1 MMIATATISSEILHI
16 VAIAIKSAS
25 IQSAS
30 IQSTSIQSA
39 SIKPMSVNLSKAHN
53 LAWRKFLTAHVLLI
67 EQIERDLSQADLPP
81 LSWYDVL
88 FALSEA
94 PEHKLR
100 LHELA
105 QAVLLTRSNLTRLV
119 DRLEVAGLIQRE
131 QCSSDRRGAFA
142 VITDEGYK
150 MLDRMWA
157 VYSQGIKQYFA
168 HHIDTA
174 EVKFLIKIL
183 DRMTNPTDN

>member
-1 MMIATATISSEILHI
+1 MIAIATISSELLHI
-16 VAIAIKSAS
+16 VAIVIKSLLTKSMS
-25 IQSAS
+25 I
-30 IQSTSIQSA
+30 
-39 SIKPMSVNLSKAHN
+39 NLSKAHN

-67 EQIERDLSQADLPP
+67 EQIEQDLAQADLPS

-88 FALSEA
+88 FVLSEA

-119 DRLEVAGLIQRE
+119 DRLEVAGLIRRE

-142 VITDEGYK
+142 VITDEGHK
-150 MLDRMWA
+150 MLDRMWV
-157 VYSQGIKQYFA
+157 VYGQGIEQYFA
-168 HHIDTA
+168 CHLNTT

-183 DRMTNPTDN
+183 NRITSLTDN

>member
-1 MMIATATISSEILHI
+1 MVAIATISIEILHI
-16 VAIAIKSAS
+16 VAIAINSTPAKS
-25 IQSAS
+25 
-30 IQSTSIQSA
+30 
-39 SIKPMSVNLSKAHN
+39 MSFNLSKAHN
-53 LAWRKFLTAHVLLI
+53 LAWRTFITAHGLLI
-67 EQIERDLSQADLPP
+67 ERIERDLAQSGLPP

-88 FALSEA
+88 FAVSEA

-142 VITDEGYK
+142 VITDEGHK
-150 MLDRMWA
+150 MLDRMWV
-157 VYSQGIKQYFA
+157 VYGQGIEKYFA
-168 HHIDTA
+168 CHLDTTEA
-174 EVKFLIKIL
+174 KLLIKIL
-183 DRMTNPTDN
+183 NRITSSTDS

>member
-1 MMIATATISSEILHI
+1 MIATATIPPEILHI
-16 VAIAIKSAS
+16 VAIAIKSTPTKSMS
-25 IQSAS
+25 I
-30 IQSTSIQSA
+30 
-39 SIKPMSVNLSKAHN
+39 NLSKAHN

-67 EQIERDLSQADLPP
+67 EQIERDLAQADLPP

-105 QAVLLTRSNLTRLV
+105 QAMLLTRSNLTRLV

-142 VITDEGYK
+142 VIADEGHK
-150 MLDRMWA
+150 MLDRMWV
-157 VYSQGIKQYFA
+157 VYGQGIEKYFA
-168 HHIDTA
+168 CHLDTT
-174 EVKFLIKIL
+174 EVKLLIKIL
-183 DRMTNPTDN
+183 NRLTNPTNS

>member
-1 MMIATATISSEILHI
+1 LWARGARPQKCPCPNYCEYSY
-16 VAIAIKSAS
+16 KSMPV
-25 IQSAS
+25 
-30 IQSTSIQSA
+30 
-39 SIKPMSVNLSKAHN
+39 KLSKVHN
-53 LAWRKFLTAHVLLI
+53 LAWRKFLIAHVVLL
-67 EQIERDLSQADLPP
+67 EQIERDLAQAELPP

-105 QAVLLTRSNLTRLV
+105 QAILLSRSNLTRLV

-131 QCSSDRRGAFA
+131 QCPSDRRGAFA
-142 VITDEGYK
+142 IITDKGFQ

-157 VYSQGIKQYFA
+157 IYSQGIEKYFA
-168 HHIDTA
+168 CHLDA
-174 EVKFLIKIL
+174 NEVKLFIKIL
-183 DRMTNPTDN
+183 NKITNTTNS

>member
-1 MMIATATISSEILHI
+1 MVAIAIISPEILHI
-16 VAIAIKSAS
+16 VAIAIKLPPS
-25 IQSAS
+25 QSMA
-30 IQSTSIQSA
+30 I
-39 SIKPMSVNLSKAHN
+39 NLSKAHN

-67 EQIERDLSQADLPP
+67 EQIERDLAQADLPP

-94 PEHKLR
+94 PEDKLR

-142 VITDEGYK
+142 VLTEEGHQ

-157 VYSQGIKQYFA
+157 VYGQGIQQYFA
-168 HHIDTA
+168 CHIDTA

-183 DRMTNPTDN
+183 NRITRSDD